1 MKGYIAL
8 SFSIGLLLLP
18 GISRAGR
25 RKLAVID
32 DRKFMEICEE
42 FTGNKSA
49 ALRKNDRGRYAIL
62 RSASGVLE
70 GYFLIT
76 SDYSRPRGYHG
87 ATGVGLIL
95 DPEGKILSARII
107 ESTDTKDY
115 VERIAEEGFQEKF
128 LGLMANSTI
137 EVDAISGATRTCD
150 AIRKA
155 IMDTLAIFKPTIVPS
170 D

>member
-1 MKGYIAL
+1 MKVYIAL
-8 SFSIGLLLLP
+8 LVFTGLLLLP
-18 GISRAGR
+18 ISGQAR
-25 RKLAVID
+25 RKKLTVID
-32 DRKFMEICEE
+32 DPKFMEICEE
-42 FTGNKSA
+42 LTGNTSA
-49 ALRKNDRGRYAIL
+49 TLQKNEEGRYATWH
-62 RSASGVLE
+62 SASGDVE

-76 SDYSRPRGYHG
+76 SDYSRPRGYRG
-87 ATGVGLIL
+87 ATAVGLTL
-95 DPEGKILSARII
+95 DPKGTILSARII

-115 VERIAEEGFQEKF
+115 VERIAEEGFPEKF
-128 LGLMANSTI
+128 LGLMADSTI